1 MCARI
6 ILLSLFA
13 HASRLTFASY
23 VLRVFP
29 PRAFE
34 ESGDMYPRMPCLTT
48 YTHTGDE
55 HNEKTRGIN
64 KNKSGVV
71 PLLLYSEMYA

>member
-1 MCARI
+1 MRSCVEQV
-6 ILLSLFA
+6 
-13 HASRLTFASY
+13 SRLTLSIASY

-34 ESGDMYPRMPCLTT
+34 ESSDMYPRMPYVTT
-48 YTHTGDE
+48 NTHTHTSKE
-55 HNEKTRGIN
+55 QNEKTHSYK

-71 PLLLYSEMYA
+71 PLLLYSEMYM